1 MTSIFCFS
9 AVETEYMTRGLSLYL
24 DLLRLI
30 AALEVF
36 AFHIAGFSF
45 LGIPRSGWNAYGHEA
60 VTVFFVLSGFVIRH
74 AAGQNDDTIEKFA
87 TSRLTRVYSV
97 ALPCLALT
105 FLFDTIGHAFAIEY
119 YSGLITDSS
128 AWLRL
133 AVGATM
139 LNEVWVSVQMLSNTP
154 YWSISYEF
162 WYYIIFAALFYV
174 SGRRKWLLAVAFG
187 IVAGPKIMLLFPIWV
202 MGWFAYVERLSL
214 RLPTW
219 VRIGLF
225 IQPAFVLIL
234 YDHFHLVRA
243 GGAFLQAHMGYEL
256 WRNGLSWSR
265 FVLSDTL
272 LGASVALHLI
282 GAKGLGDELWTLLH
296 RLEIPIRFAAARSFT
311 LYLLHQPTIL
321 VSAACLAAW
330 PLGVWRGLIVASVSL
345 CVILLVALITEGQRH
360 RFKPIVV
367 AALRGIGSLYKIWL
381 GERYNAGVKR

>member
-1 MTSIFCFS
+1 
-9 AVETEYMTRGLSLYL
+9 MTRGLSLYL

-36 AFHIAGFSF
+36 AFHLAGLSF
-45 LGIPRSGWNAYGHEA
+45 LGIPRSAWNAYGHEA

-74 AAGQNDDTIEKFA
+74 AAGKNDDTIEKFV

-105 FLFDTIGHAFAIEY
+105 LLFDTIGHAFALDY
-119 YSGLITDSS
+119 YSGLITDGP

-133 AVGATM
+133 AIGATM
-139 LNEVWVSVQMLSNTP
+139 LNEAWISVQMLSNTP

-162 WYYIIFAALFYV
+162 WYYAIFAALFYG
-174 SGRRKWLLAVAFG
+174 SGKRKWLLALVCC
-187 IVAGPKIMLLFPIWV
+187 IVAGPKILLLFPIWA
-202 MGWFAYVERLSL
+202 MGWLAYMERFSL

-219 VRIGLF
+219 ARLGLF
-225 IQPAFVLIL
+225 IQPVFVLIFC
-234 YDHFHLVRA
+234 DHFHLARE
-243 GGAFLQAHMGYEL
+243 GGAFLEAHMGHEL
-256 WRNGLSWSR
+256 WRNGLAWSR

-272 LGASVALHLI
+272 LGASIALHLI
-282 GAKGLGDELWTLLH
+282 GGKGLGDWLWTLLH
-296 RLEIPIRFAAARSFT
+296 RFEIPIRYGAARSFT
-311 LYLLHQPTIL
+311 LYLLHQPAIL

-367 AALRGIGSLYKIWL
+367 AALRGIGSLYKIWF